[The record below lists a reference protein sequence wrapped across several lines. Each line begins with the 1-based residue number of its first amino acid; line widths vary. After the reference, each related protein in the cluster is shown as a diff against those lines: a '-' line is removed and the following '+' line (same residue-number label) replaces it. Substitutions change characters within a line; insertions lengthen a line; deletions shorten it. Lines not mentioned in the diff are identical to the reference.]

1 MPDALSGLLHDATA
15 VYRFVDFICAF
26 CDRKESQQTYG
37 EASEDFFDYV
47 IELGESTRRF
57 LQSIVDEA
65 KSDPKRIPIY
75 RTNLATI
82 KKCWAEL
89 HVFVKPAADGH
100 SLQTP
105 TPFLAFMEQQLSE
118 LPSLAGARIVILIS
132 PELNYLQYQHSK
144 LKGFASELS
153 RTIPKSPTFPA
164 KLGFI
169 AIPFSQGGTVFTNT
183 LIYHELGHFVFEE
196 LNKRRTLNAA
206 ITSALTRTLRNAYTS
221 LGYDEKAWCRSQLAI
236 WAEETF
242 CDLFALWVSGP
253 AYSFASIE
261 LLSLLGMLGTSGAK
275 DFDSEHPPFAFRFS
289 EHYDQLKKHKWWAA
303 IESMSA
309 DHPKLIKEMGAVDP
323 KEYRYEFQELVP
335 AFLELRDA
343 IRDLVKTTVG
353 NRDPGFEAFKEWKSN
368 VHEHLLHG
376 IVPSTSHG
384 KGKQPLA
391 AALINSAFCFYL
403 DSLAELVKKVKDLD
417 PSIVEHRSDIA
428 RRVEMWTL
436 KALEDCHLLSR
447 HSQSQAS

>member
-1 MPDALSGLLHDATA
+1 MSPRYGQEIPKPHGVTLPQVPLPGWMAGVRLGGPVSLDGVLAATYDGL
-15 VYRFVDFICAF
+15 R
-26 CDRKESQQTYG
+26 
-37 EASEDFFDYV
+37 
-47 IELGESTRRF
+47 
-57 LQSIVDEA
+57 
-65 KSDPKRIPIY
+65 
-75 RTNLATI
+75 LA
-82 KKCWAEL
+82 
-89 HVFVKPAADGH
+89 
-100 SLQTP
+100 
-105 TPFLAFMEQQLSE
+105 
-118 LPSLAGARIVILIS
+118 VILIS

-236 WAEETF
+236 WAEERF

-253 AYSFASIE
+253 AYSFASME
-261 LLSLLGMLGTSGAK
+261 LLSLLGMLGTKGAK

-309 DHPKLIKEMGAVDP
+309 
-323 KEYRYEFQELVP
+323 
-335 AFLELRDA
+335 
-343 IRDLVKTTVG
+343 
-353 NRDPGFEAFKEWKSN
+353 
-368 VHEHLLHG
+368 
-376 IVPSTSHG
+376 
-384 KGKQPLA
+384 
-391 AALINSAFCFYL
+391 
-403 DSLAELVKKVKDLD
+403 
-417 PSIVEHRSDIA
+417 
-428 RRVEMWTL
+428 
-436 KALEDCHLLSR
+436 
-447 HSQSQAS
+447 